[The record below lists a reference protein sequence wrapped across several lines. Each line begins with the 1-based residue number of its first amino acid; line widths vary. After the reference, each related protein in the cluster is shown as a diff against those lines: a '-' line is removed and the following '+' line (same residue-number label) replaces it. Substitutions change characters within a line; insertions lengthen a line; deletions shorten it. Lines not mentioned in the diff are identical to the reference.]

1 MPTPIFLIVTSPSRS
16 ERRAP
21 RASHGRPGHARPA
34 PQRPASLAPDSLA
47 RSLAWAAELVA
58 GVLEGGNL
66 TDAYERMQ
74 AAHPQWPE
82 ATRGAVRDL
91 AWSTLREFRRGGVV
105 LDHLLQTP
113 PATLVHALLLV
124 ALTRLRQRPEQS
136 HTVVDQ
142 AVQAGA
148 ALMPGLKNL
157 VNGVLRNAL
166 RQREQW
172 ETWVEGDPEARQGF
186 PAWWIQRVKTAH
198 PAGWEAALAA
208 GNARPPMAL
217 RVNLRRATIE
227 QARAELEAAGCASRR
242 LANDALLLERALPV
256 ARLPG
261 YAEGRVSVQDAGAQ
275 WAARLLDPQPGERV
289 LDACAA
295 PGGKTAHLLERA
307 DVELLALELDPVRA
321 RRIEHNLDRLG
332 LHAEVKVADCRERAR
347 WWDNRPF
354 DRILADVPCSAS
366 GVVRRHPDIK
376 WLRRDTDIVQFAAQQ
391 AQILEA
397 LWHTLAPGGTM
408 LYVTC
413 SVFDEENAGQIARFC
428 ARHADAVRLPIEGRP
443 DLQLLPDAE
452 HDGFYFALLRKQA

>member
-1 MPTPIFLIVTSPSRS
+1 MF
-16 ERRAP
+16 
-21 RASHGRPGHARPA
+21 
-34 PQRPASLAPDSLA
+34 
-47 RSLAWAAELVA
+47 
-58 GVLEGGNL
+58 EGGNL
-66 TDAYERMQ
+66 TEAYERMQ
-74 AAHPQWPE
+74 AAHPEWPE

-91 AWSTLREFRRGGVV
+91 AWTTLREFRRGGVV
-105 LDHLLQTP
+105 LDRLLNTP
-113 PATLVHALLLV
+113 PATVIHALLLV

-142 AVQAGA
+142 AVQAAA
-148 ALMPGLKNL
+148 ALMPGLKNM

-166 RQREQW
+166 RQRDQWLEWEQR
-172 ETWVEGDPEARQGF
+172 DPEARYGF
-186 PAWWIQRVKTAH
+186 PAWWIQRVKNAH
-198 PAGWEAALAA
+198 PSAWEAALQA
-208 GNARPPMAL
+208 GNERPPMAV
-217 RVNLRRATIE
+217 RVNVRRTSIE
-227 QARAELEAAGCASRR
+227 QVETELAAAGCATRR
-242 LANDALLLERALPV
+242 LDNDALLLERALPV

-307 DVELLALELDPVRA
+307 DANLLALELDPVRA
-321 RRIEHNLDRLG
+321 RRVEHNLNRLG
-332 LHAEVKVADCRERAR
+332 LHAEVKVADCRERTK
-347 WWDNRPF
+347 WWDGRPF

-391 AQILEA
+391 AQILDA
-397 LWHTLAPGGTM
+397 LWHTLAAGGTM

-428 ARHADAVRLPIEGRP
+428 ARHADAQRISIQGRP
-443 DLQLLPDAE
+443 DFQLLPNAE
-452 HDGFYFALLRKQA
+452 HDGFYYALLRKQV

>member
-1 MPTPIFLIVTSPSRS
+1 MTSLPRPDRRPPSAV
-16 ERRAP
+16 RRNSP
-21 RASHGRPGHARPA
+21 RPA
-34 PQRPASLAPDSLA
+34 TPFPAALAPDSLGQ
-47 RSLAWAAELVA
+47 SLAWAAELVA
-58 GVLEGGNL
+58 GVFDGGNL
-66 TDAYERMQ
+66 TEGYERMQ
-74 AAHPQWPE
+74 AVHAEWPE

-105 LDHLLQTP
+105 LDRLLSTP
-113 PATLVHALLLV
+113 PATVIHALLLV

-142 AVQAGA
+142 AVQAAA
-148 ALMPGLKNL
+148 ALMPGLKNM

-166 RQREQW
+166 RQRDQWSAWEQS
-172 ETWVEGDPEARQGF
+172 DLEARYGF
-186 PAWWIQRVKTAH
+186 PAWWIQRVKNAH
-198 PAGWEAALAA
+198 PTAWEAALQA
-208 GNARPPMAL
+208 GNERPPMAV
-217 RVNLRRATIE
+217 RVNVRRTSIE
-227 QARAELEAAGCASRR
+227 QAEAELSAVGCATRR
-242 LANDALLLERALPV
+242 LGNDALLLERALPV

-307 DVELLALELDPVRA
+307 DVQLLALELDPVRA
-321 RRIEHNLDRLG
+321 RRIEHNLTRLG
-332 LHAEVKVADCRERAR
+332 LQAEVKVADCRDRAK
-347 WWDNRPF
+347 WWDGRPF

-391 AQILEA
+391 AQILDA
-397 LWHTLAPGGTM
+397 LWHALAAGGTM

-413 SVFDEENAGQIARFC
+413 SVFEEENAGQIGRFC
-428 ARHADAVRLPIEGRP
+428 ARHPDAQRLSIQGRP
-443 DLQLLPDAE
+443 DFQLLPNAE
-452 HDGFYFALLRKQA
+452 HDGFYYALLRKQA